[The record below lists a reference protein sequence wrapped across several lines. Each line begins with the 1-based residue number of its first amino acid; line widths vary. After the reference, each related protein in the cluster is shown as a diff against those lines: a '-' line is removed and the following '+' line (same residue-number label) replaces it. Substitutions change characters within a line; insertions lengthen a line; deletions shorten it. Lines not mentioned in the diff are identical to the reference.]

1 MIAGR
6 GSSTRGSPSG
16 WGIDLER
23 TADVRHVLAGMA
35 LVVIGMQ
42 VFIIQPGLVSVLIGG
57 GMDESLVGYA
67 ASAEIFGIAIS
78 TIAAATIGTR
88 IDWRWLA
95 GLSLALMTA
104 ANIASALPLSGE
116 AFLLLRLLAGLGS
129 GIVIS
134 LGYAMVGMAPDPDR
148 GFGYLIIAVLVYG
161 ALGIFGMPQAA
172 EALGTSG
179 IFGLLALMA
188 AAGLPLLALVATP
201 APAEGA
207 VAERA
212 GPRTGTKLLLGAVF
226 LFFLGQGVVW
236 AFLSLIGERMG
247 IAPQAVANGLT
258 IAQLA
263 GIPGAFA
270 ASLGQRIGHRL
281 LIAVGSIGCVVPLA
295 AMTLRLDAVGYGIGI
310 SVFNAAA
317 NLMTPLLVAI
327 VAGIDEGGRLVQ
339 RAAALQMLGLA
350 VGPALSTPLMGH
362 GFAPI
367 LALSILLFLLC
378 WLSAGFASKAVHTD
392 RAQ

>member
-1 MIAGR
+1 
-6 GSSTRGSPSG
+6 
-16 WGIDLER
+16 
-23 TADVRHVLAGMA
+23 
-35 LVVIGMQ
+35 MQ

-57 GMDESLVGYA
+57 GMGESIVGYA

-88 IDWRWLA
+88 IGWRWLA
-95 GLSLALMTA
+95 GSSLALMVA
-104 ANIASALPLSGE
+104 ANIASALSVSGE
-116 AFLLLRLLAGLGS
+116 AFLMLRLLAGLGS

-148 GFGYLIIAVLVYG
+148 SFGYPIIAVLVYG

-179 IFGLLALMA
+179 IFGVLALMA

-201 APAEGA
+201 APTEGA
-207 VAERA
+207 PAERS
-212 GPRTGTKLLLGAVF
+212 GPSTGTKLLLGAVF

-270 ASLGQRIGHRL
+270 ATLGQRIGHRL
-281 LIAVGSIGCVVPLA
+281 LVAVGSIGCVVPLA

-310 SVFNAAA
+310 SIFNAAA

-378 WLSAGFASKAVHTD
+378 WLFAGIDLTRSRRTATA
-392 RAQ
+392 